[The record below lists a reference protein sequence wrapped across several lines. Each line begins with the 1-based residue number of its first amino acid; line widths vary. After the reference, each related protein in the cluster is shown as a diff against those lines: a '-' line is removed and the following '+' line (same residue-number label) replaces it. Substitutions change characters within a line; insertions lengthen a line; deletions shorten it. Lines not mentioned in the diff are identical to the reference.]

1 MNDFLDFS
9 PAQLEALINDVYGG
23 VVTPTNLP
31 RDLYEA
37 INKVLI
43 DAVESGFGTDYGD
56 GSVSSNL
63 LTKFRKNVSVFSAAK
78 TYQQVN
84 DMSNFVIGE
93 DGTKLPFSEF
103 KKYAEEI
110 FDTYN
115 KNWLKTEQDTA
126 FALAQSAQN
135 WVQIEEQADVLPLLR
150 FQTVGDGRVRDN
162 HKVLDDIVKP
172 VKDKFWNENY
182 PPLDWNCRCIVT
194 QHAAGEL
201 PITSDKAINDK
212 DLPPIPLLFRGN
224 PAKDGY
230 IFNEDVHPYFKVDEK
245 YSIST
250 KKTPA
255 KPRSTPVK
263 PKVEKQVEKEVK
275 PEGFSEIKTPKE
287 FKQRIIDL
295 FSAKSKFNI
304 SGVSISSELDVEAL
318 NLRLKTLDDLL
329 NEYKV
334 SESMLTKS
342 DIKVEFRST
351 KTTHGVVS
359 YRNVRN
365 SVTYDAEG
373 VQIVKMNFGHTTNT
387 RGSRIFDPEAVVT
400 RFNSRVDA
408 AENLKAT
415 IVHEF
420 GHVICMTDNARVKN
434 SISAKYIEELKAIR
448 SEYYKELGD
457 FAKAGDMKAVNK
469 ISLGRYAS
477 TNLDEFHAEAFTEYK
492 LSSNPSKYAVKVGKL
507 IDKYFKK

>member
-172 VKDKFWNENY
+172 VKDKFWNDNY

-255 KPRSTPVK
+255 KPKAK
-263 PKVEKQVEKEVK
+263 PKTEKEVEK
-275 PEGFSEIKTPKE
+275 PKPVEGFVTASNVKQAREIATS
-287 FKQRIIDL
+287 IIEKNSNIKVKSVTFSTDLSLERVNTRLETINDL
-295 FSAKSKFNI
+295 FSQYEVNFTNRANAEATRIIFKS
-304 SGVSISSELDVEAL
+304 
-318 NLRLKTLDDLL
+318 
-329 NEYKV
+329 
-334 SESMLTKS
+334 TKS
-342 DIKVEFRST
+342 T
-351 KTTHGVVS
+351 YG
-359 YRNVRN
+359 
-365 SVTYDAEG
+365 SVTRSLSRAEG
-373 VQIVKMNFGHTTNT
+373 SQIKAINFGDATDTAKNRVFDELATAT
-387 RGSRIFDPEAVVT
+387 RPK
-400 RFNSRVDA
+400 SRVDLV
-408 AENLKAT
+408 NIDKAT
-415 IVHEF
+415 VTHEF
-420 GHVICMTDNARVKN
+420 AHVIAISQEYEVVNAAPK
-434 SISAKYIEELKAIR
+434 LKEFI
-448 SEYYKELGD
+448 KELNLLKNEYTKELNSAWLARDKEG
-457 FAKAGDMKAVNK
+457 FKPINK
-469 ISLGRYAS
+469 ISLGKYAS
-477 TNLDEFHAEAFTEYK
+477 TNLNEFMAEGFTEYK
-492 LSSNPSKYAVKVGKL
+492 LSSKPSKYASQIGKL